1 MLSRAGKHLRHARDH
16 YVLLLDCLKSPAP
29 RELSYD
35 TRIRNTPMETSRVGA
50 RAALLEAVK
59 QIEEAA
65 PNVDM
70 EEIVT
75 LHAVTPH
82 QHTFKSTLGREVR

>member
-1 MLSRAGKHLRHARDH
+1 
-16 YVLLLDCLKSPAP
+16 
-29 RELSYD
+29 
-35 TRIRNTPMETSRVGA
+35 METSRVGA